1 MTSNI
6 LVKHTFSDQ
15 GKLIIILMATKICV
29 PCDFGIENMYDPFHG
44 NVNIEFADETKIK
57 VNSLILSWNSATF
70 CYFFNELRLENVEI
84 KDFTKEAVILYLE
97 SLYSGDLKLEKGLFR
112 ELYKL
117 SVVFKTKWL
126 SERCTEYFYQ
136 LCESISNEFEDLC
149 FVFSEAL
156 YANNTLKN
164 GDLMD
169 MVVGRFSIIENIAS
183 IFVERY
189 LKETFSS
196 TSSVT
201 LDNLLLI
208 SSEDYF
214 PVLRSLKE
222 HLVNGEIDD
231 TTRSLLTNPKIVGCL
246 ADNVDVYEEMYEV
259 LVIKSDNM
267 NQDEL
272 KMLINF
278 NFSVFRATRSPS
290 RTLSKQVV
298 PVKDI
303 PNLFH
308 DFKVFNKLSDEEIL
322 QKLSCVPNISIFMV
336 VELCYLDE
344 FESVRD
350 KVLQNITQIFAS
362 KSLCRVPSR
371 FIQSFQKPDV
381 LTNLPQSV
389 ISDDDT
395 SVIVGTKTLFSKLVT
410 TSKLYKFYFQHPAA
424 PQCEKHTECGFM
436 LKVTPCSKEEA
447 GKFNIQLVTEESE
460 YPAGIHCHSEVISA
474 AHMHLVMEVKYS
486 DNRWYTDYHC
496 ISWKGRPEYSAERG
510 VECDGVVLRNVNVRL
525 VVYYDIRD
533 IK

>member
-1 MTSNI
+1 
-6 LVKHTFSDQ
+6 
-15 GKLIIILMATKICV
+15 MASKICV
-29 PCDFGIENMYDPFHG
+29 PCDFGIQNMYDPFHG

-84 KDFTKEAVILYLE
+84 KDFTKEAVIFYLE

-117 SVVFKTKWL
+117 SVVFKTNWL
-126 SERCTEYFYQ
+126 SERCTKYFYQ

-169 MVVGRFSIIENIAS
+169 MVVDRFSKIENIAS

-201 LDNLLLI
+201 LDNLMLI
-208 SSEDYF
+208 CAEDCV

-222 HLVNGEIDD
+222 HLVNGEIDAN
-231 TTRSLLTNPKIVGCL
+231 TRSLLTDSKIVECL
-246 ADNVDVYEEMYEV
+246 ADNPDIYKEMFE
-259 LVIKSDNM
+259 LLAIKSGNDF
-267 NQDEL
+267 
-272 KMLINF
+272 KMLTNL
-278 NFSVFRATRSPS
+278 NFSVIRATRSPS
-290 RTLSKQVV
+290 RILSKQIV
-298 PVKDI
+298 PVKEI

-308 DFKVFNKLSDEEIL
+308 DWKEFNELSDEEIL
-322 QKLSCVPNISIFMV
+322 QKLSSMQNISIFMV
-336 VELCYLDE
+336 VELCYLYE
-344 FESVRD
+344 FQSVRD

-371 FIQSFQKPDV
+371 FIQSFNRPDV
-381 LTNLPQSV
+381 LSKLPQSV
-389 ISDDDT
+389 ISEDDT
-395 SVIVGTKTLFSKLVT
+395 AVIVGIETLFKKVVT
-410 TSKLYKFYFQHPAA
+410 TSELYKLYFQHPTV
-424 PQCEKHTECGFM
+424 PQCENHTECGFM
-436 LKVTPCSKEEA
+436 LQVTPSSKEED

-460 YPAGIHCHSEVISA
+460 YPADIHCHSEVISA
-474 AHMHLVMEVKYS
+474 AHMHLVIEWN
-486 DNRWYTDYHC
+486 NRGRWCTNTYC
-496 ISWKGRPEYSAERG
+496 NSWRGRPEYSEERG
-510 VECDGVVLRNVNVRL
+510 GVVWGGVLYDNRAVRL

-533 IK
+533 SK